1 MSYEV
6 AITKIMSYWS
16 QSIFPNYKRP
26 PSGQVSTSRSIS
38 MLLMFGTLQFPSWNP
53 VKCNKTFPK
62 EPDFSENEILLIY
75 ARIWLLK
82 LSYHF
87 RNKNVLSH
95 PWLARG
101 NWISTTKLRVI
112 YTRVHTN
119 YALIRVNFTTT
130 AATIQMTSFPRG
142 IQTSLL
148 WRKQNFFNPTIKGA
162 IHSNFVELK
171 LRFASNSIE
180 ISM

>member
-1 MSYEV
+1 
-6 AITKIMSYWS
+6 MSYWS
-16 QSIFPNYKRP
+16 QSIFSNYKRP

-38 MLLMFGTLQFPSWNP
+38 MLLMFATVQFPGGNP

-62 EPDFSENEILLIY
+62 EPDFSENEIY
-75 ARIWLLK
+75 WYMQEYRIWLLK

-142 IQTSLL
+142 TQTSLL
-148 WRKQNFFNPTIKGA
+148 WGKQNFFNPTIKGA
-162 IHSNFVELK
+162 IQSNFVELK

>member
-1 MSYEV
+1 MSYEL

-62 EPDFSENEILLIY
+62 EPDFSENEIYWYMQEYDCLNFLTIFDT
-75 ARIWLLK
+75 RTFCLTLG
-82 LSYHF
+82 LHVGTGS
-87 RNKNVLSH
+87 RPQNCE
-95 PWLARG
+95 
-101 NWISTTKLRVI
+101 VI
-112 YTRVHTN
+112 YTRIHTN

-148 WRKQNFFNPTIKGA
+148 WRKQNFFNPAIKGA
-162 IHSNFVELK
+162 IHSNLVELK